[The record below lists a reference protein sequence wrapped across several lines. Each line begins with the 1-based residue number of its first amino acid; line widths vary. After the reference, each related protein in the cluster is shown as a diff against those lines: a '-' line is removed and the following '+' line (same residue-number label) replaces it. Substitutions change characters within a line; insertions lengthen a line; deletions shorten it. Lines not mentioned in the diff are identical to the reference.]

1 VAETSRLVKA
11 CLFRADRSLFYRAPR
26 SLWHRLSLLVRR
38 SARACPC
45 TAMASFAEAP
55 SGEKAKGEKIFK
67 TKCAQCHVPEKGGGH
82 KQVHDAAVRKRDGRL
97 TPRAAAGCSG
107 RACGA
112 GALLRCGCSLV
123 KAVAGAHRRSCQL
136 CAC

>member
-1 VAETSRLVKA
+1 MS
-11 CLFRADRSLFYRAPR
+11 CRAKRCVF
-26 SLWHRLSLLVRR
+26 HRLSLLVRQ
-38 SARACPC
+38 SALACPY
-45 TAMASFAEAP
+45 TAMASFGEAP

-82 KQVHDAAVRKRDGRL
+82 KQVRDAAVRKRDGRL

-107 RACGA
+107 RARGA
-112 GALLRCGCSLV
+112 EALLRCGCSLV
-123 KAVAGAHRRSCQL
+123 KAVAGAIRRSCQL